1 MNKVFTRDTFI
12 ILAVLAFL
20 GFGAIAFAY
29 WGMGP
34 GMMGPGMMAPGYGY
48 GQHYGPQQYDGRQYQ
63 QSQKPLD
70 RNQAQQEV
78 ENYLRAMGNPN
89 LKLEKIEEKGNSY
102 QVNIVSE
109 DGSLVDKILVDKN
122 TGWMRSSY

>member
-1 MNKVFTRDTFI
+1 MKKIFTRDTFI
-12 ILAVLAFL
+12 ILAVVAFL
-20 GFGAIAFAY
+20 GFGAVAFAY

-34 GMMGPGMMAPGYGY
+34 GMMGFGMMGPVYEY
-48 GQHYGPQQYDGRQYQ
+48 GQQYGPQYGRQYQ
-63 QSQKPLD
+63 QAQKPLD

-102 QVNIVSE
+102 QVNIVSG

-122 TGWMRSSY
+122 TGWMQSPY

>member
-1 MNKVFTRDTFI
+1 MKKVFTRDTFI
-12 ILAVLAFL
+12 ILAVVAFL
-20 GFGAIAFAY
+20 GFSAIAFAY

-48 GQHYGPQQYDGRQYQ
+48 GQHYGAQYDGRQYQ

-70 RNQAQQEV
+70 RNQAQQKV
-78 ENYLRAMGNPN
+78 ANYLRSMGNPN
-89 LKLEKIEEKGNSY
+89 LKLGKMEEKGNGY

-122 TGWMRSSY
+122 TGWMHSSY